1 MKHPTEVDCNT
12 KRVVILTGAREDHL
26 DEDSKYF
33 LVIKKKE
40 LGDSVK
46 TLNKIITKNHDIDD
60 LHNEM
65 GELKALIES
74 DYECY
79 EWSIRMIIIL
89 PRHILLQILH

>member
-12 KRVVILTGAREDHL
+12 KRVVILTGTREDHL

-40 LGDSVK
+40 LGDTVK
-46 TLNKIITKNHDIDD
+46 TLNKIISKNHDIDD

-79 EWSIRMIIIL
+79 E
-89 PRHILLQILH
+89 

>member
-12 KRVVILTGAREDHL
+12 KRVVILTGTREDHL

-40 LGDSVK
+40 LGDTVK
-46 TLNKIITKNHDIDD
+46 TLNKIITKNNDIDD

-79 EWSIRMIIIL
+79 E
-89 PRHILLQILH
+89 